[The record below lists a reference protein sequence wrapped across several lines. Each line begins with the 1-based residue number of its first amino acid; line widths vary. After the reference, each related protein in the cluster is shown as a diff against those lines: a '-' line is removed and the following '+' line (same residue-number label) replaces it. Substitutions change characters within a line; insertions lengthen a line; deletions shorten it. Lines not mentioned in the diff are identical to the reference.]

1 MGGGG
6 RWGLSKLPHIPVTSR
21 DLKQDRL
28 CFLRECLNIFATGC
42 MSPSYLYSSGAQL
55 LNRVKRSALFAPK
68 EVVIKNSIS
77 FP

>member
-1 MGGGG
+1 
-6 RWGLSKLPHIPVTSR
+6 
-21 DLKQDRL
+21 
-28 CFLRECLNIFATGC
+28 

-77 FP
+77 FPLVCVFSNGKTKTAVFSTFVYVVICSKLGF